1 MGVLLSEAGTVGW
14 RRVAAFGLAAF
25 VLATSTLFGGIAPA
39 GAAPSPGDPAKAPN
53 PCTTDQWRSPAM
65 WADCVK
71 GLPTVG
77 SDTLSCVKA
86 PTPSAPDSGMAGWF
100 ATTPAENLR
109 SSGRP
114 DMYTKYGYA
123 GYDYT
128 TYNAGEGCVPA
139 VMHPDFKFENT
150 VANGEFLLASSVI
163 GASNAM
169 REKAWVPDSM
179 WGWADPLV
187 ETATQAVYQKVFT
200 VFGGITLAIL
210 GVYLLWRS
218 RQSDMS
224 ATMTT
229 VGWALLIMV
238 AVTALAR
245 WPVQSA
251 NLADGTLTASL
262 NVVHQAIGP
271 SDESI
276 PQDRC
281 RNLDPTACTDERAP
295 AQRASD
301 TATQGLLYRNWLRG
315 LLGSSESETA
325 IKYGPILYD
334 AKSFSWDELDK
345 IKTNPELRKEI
356 IDRKASNWNSVAQQI
371 KTEDPAA
378 YEYLQGTKGM
388 DRIGAGFIAI
398 LAAIFFAL
406 FDIAASLLVLLGFMI
421 FRWAV
426 IAAPVLGTVGLL
438 RPASAGIRRLANAVV
453 AAIFNIVIFGTGSA
467 IYLLAVNLIITTPAI
482 PGWLQVV
489 LILLTGIVG
498 WMLLRPF
505 RRITQLGGKTSSN
518 PIASLGGWQ
527 RLFFKEARKAEDEET
542 RDSATSGSSKRS
554 AIVVQTQT
562 RPEARNEDTSISEPT
577 SRPEESPARD
587 DTPTTA
593 PAQARRWTEPD
604 DDGEPSY
611 AVYRPSSREAA
622 SSVYRPDS
630 EPARR

>member
-1 MGVLLSEAGTVGW
+1 MGGTGLRRTAGGLLATV
-14 RRVAAFGLAAF
+14 
-25 VLATSTLFGGIAPA
+25 VLAMSTLVGGVSPA
-39 GAAPSPGDPAKAPN
+39 AAAPGDPPAAPN
-53 PCTTDQWRSPAM
+53 PCSTEQWRNPSLWDGCVGKLEPLS
-65 WADCVK
+65 ADK
-71 GLPTVG
+71 IN
-77 SDTLSCVKA
+77 CVKA

-100 ATTPAENLR
+100 ATMPAEDLR
-109 SSGRP
+109 ASGRP

-128 TYNAGEGCVPA
+128 TYDSTTECVPA

-163 GASNAM
+163 GASNAL
-169 REKAWVPDSM
+169 REKAWVPASM

-187 ETATQAVYQKVFT
+187 ETATQAVYKKVFT
-200 VFGGITLAIL
+200 VFGGVTLAVVGL
-210 GVYLLWRS
+210 YLLWRS

-262 NVVHQAIGP
+262 NAVHQAIGP
-271 SDESI
+271 RDETL
-276 PQDRC
+276 PEDRC
-281 RNLDPTACTDERAP
+281 RNLDPKACTDNRAP

-325 IKYGPILYD
+325 QRYGPILYD
-334 AKSFSWDELDK
+334 AKSYSWDELEKMRTDQK
-345 IKTNPELRKEI
+345 FRQDI
-356 IDRKASNWNSVAQQI
+356 IDRKANNWNRVAQQI
-371 KTEDPAA
+371 KTEDPEA
-378 YEYLQGTKGM
+378 YEHLKGVRGM

-438 RPASAGIRRLANAVV
+438 RPASSGIRRLANVVV
-453 AAIFNIVIFGTGSA
+453 AATFNIVIFGAGSA
-467 IYLLAVNLIITTPAI
+467 IYLFAVNLIITTPTI

-498 WMLLRPF
+498 WMLLRPY
-505 RRITQLGGKTSSN
+505 RRITQLSGKTSAN

-527 RLFFKEARKAEDEET
+527 RLFFREARKAEAEEG
-542 RDSATSGSSKRS
+542 RDAATARGSKTSP
-554 AIVVQTQT
+554 IVLQTQA
-562 RPEARNEDTSISEPT
+562 RPEARDEDTSISQPT
-577 SRPEESPARD
+577 PRPEDSPARD
-587 DTPTTA
+587 DTPTPA
-593 PAQARRWTEPD
+593 PTQVRRWTEPED
-604 DDGEPSY
+604 EGAPSY
-611 AVYRPSSREAA
+611 AIYRPSSREAP
-622 SSVYRPDS
+622 VYRPES

>member
-1 MGVLLSEAGTVGW
+1 MGGTAPRRAMGGVL
-14 RRVAAFGLAAF
+14 AAL
-25 VLATSTLFGGIAPA
+25 VLAMATLFGGISRADAAPA
-39 GAAPSPGDPAKAPN
+39 PGDPAKAPN
-53 PCTTDQWRSPAM
+53 PCTTEQWRNPAE
-65 WADCVK
+65 WQNCVTKLPELGADK
-71 GLPTVG
+71 VG
-77 SDTLSCVKA
+77 CVKA

-100 ATTPAENLR
+100 ATTPAESLR
-109 SSGRP
+109 RSGRP

-128 TYNAGEGCVPA
+128 TYDVGGTCVPS

-163 GASNAM
+163 GASNAL

-187 ETATQAVYQKVFT
+187 ETATRAVYEKVFT
-200 VFGGITLAIL
+200 VFGGVTLAIVGL
-210 GVYLLWRS
+210 YLLWRS

-245 WPVQSA
+245 WPIQSA

-262 NVVHQAIGP
+262 NTVHQAIGP
-271 SDESI
+271 RDESI
-276 PQDRC
+276 PADQC
-281 RNLDPTACTDERAP
+281 KNLDAKACTDERAP

-325 IKYGPILYD
+325 QRYGPILYD
-334 AKSFSWDELDK
+334 AKSFSWDELEK
-345 IKTNPELRKEI
+345 MQSNPKFRQDT
-356 IDRKASNWNSVAQQI
+356 IDRKANNWNRVAQQI
-371 KTEDPAA
+371 AVEDPAA
-378 YEYLQGTKGM
+378 YEYLKGTRGM

-398 LAAIFFAL
+398 LAAVFFAL

-438 RPASAGIRRLANAVV
+438 RPASSGIRRLANAGV
-453 AAIFNIVIFGTGSA
+453 AAIFNIIIFGAGSA

-489 LILLTGIVG
+489 LILLTGVVG
-498 WMLLRPF
+498 WMLLRPY
-505 RRITQLGGKTSSN
+505 RRITQLGGKASAS

-527 RLFFKEARKAEDEET
+527 RLFFREARKAEAEDGH
-542 RDSATSGSSKRS
+542 DAVSSGRSKVS
-554 AIVVQTQT
+554 PIVLQTQT
-562 RPEARNEDTSISEPT
+562 RPEARDEDTSISQPT
-577 SRPEESPARD
+577 PRPEESPARD
-587 DTPTTA
+587 DTPTPA
-593 PAQARRWTEPD
+593 PAQVRRWTEPND
-604 DDGEPSY
+604 DEAPSY

-622 SSVYRPDS
+622 APVYRPDS